1 MENNKNLVSRCGFNC
16 EACSIF
22 VKGKCKG
29 CKGNTPDCAVG
40 YNACKVRPCCIKNGY
55 STCAECTKFK
65 SAKDCKDYNPFMI
78 RFGEFISQTCRWKG
92 IEMIKEK
99 GENGFLDF
107 MREKNWVTMKRRG
120 K

>member
-1 MENNKNLVSRCGFNC
+1 MENSKNLVSYCGFYC
-16 EACSIF
+16 EACPIF
-22 VKGKCKG
+22 TKGKCKG

-65 SAKDCKDYNPFMI
+65 SVKDCKDYNPFMI

-92 IEMIKEK
+92 IELIKEK

-107 MREKNWVTMKRRG
+107 MKEKNWVTMKRR
-120 K
+120 KK